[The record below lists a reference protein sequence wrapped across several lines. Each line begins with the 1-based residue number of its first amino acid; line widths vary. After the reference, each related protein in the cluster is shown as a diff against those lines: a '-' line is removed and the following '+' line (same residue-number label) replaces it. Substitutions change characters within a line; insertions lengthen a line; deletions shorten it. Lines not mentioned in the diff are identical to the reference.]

1 MATVTVIPSD
11 ITKLKN
17 DVSTLKQDVATIPG
31 DITKLKSDVS
41 TLKQDVAGKASTTDV
56 DNKLKLYLKQND
68 LSSELDSGRYSGSF
82 CPLTGNDA
90 FYLFNLNT
98 TAQSANLWL
107 DPNAGVSQV
116 LRSTSS
122 SRYKRSVES
131 VIDEYADLMLEMRPV
146 WYRSTCESDRKDW
159 GWYGLIAEEVGEIAP
174 EYVHWRP
181 LQEGE
186 DPAIASSNGMV
197 AEGVMYDRLT
207 VPLIHHVKKLKAE
220 NDEMRKEID
229 ELKAVVAAL
238 VNKPTTLD

>member
-1 MATVTVIPSD
+1 MATVTVIPTD

-17 DVSTLKQDVATIPG
+17 DVSTIKQ
-31 DITKLKSDVS
+31 DVS

-56 DNKLKLYLKQND
+56 DNKLKPYLKQND
-68 LSSELDSGRYSGSF
+68 LSSELSSGRYSGSF
-82 CPLTGNDA
+82 YPLTGNDA
-90 FYLFNLNT
+90 FYLFNINT

-122 SRYKRSVES
+122 SRYKSSVES
-131 VIDEYADLMLEMRPV
+131 VIDEYADMMLEMRPV

-159 GWYGLIAEEVGEIAP
+159 GWYGLIAEEVGEVAP

-207 VPLIHHVKKLKAE
+207 VPLIHHVKNLKAE
-220 NDEMRKEID
+220 NEEMRKEID

-238 VNKPTTLD
+238 VNKQTTLD

>member
-17 DVSTLKQDVATIPG
+17 DVSTINQ
-31 DITKLKSDVS
+31 DVS

-56 DNKLKLYLKQND
+56 ENKLKPYLKQTD
-68 LSSELDSGRYSGSF
+68 LSSELESGRYSGSF
-82 CPLTGNDA
+82 YPLTGNEA
-90 FYLFNLNT
+90 FYLFRLNT

-159 GWYGLIAEEVGEIAP
+159 GWYGLIAEEVGEVAP

-207 VPLIHHVKKLKAE
+207 VPLIHHVKNLKAE
-220 NDEMRKEID
+220 NEEMRKEID

>member
-17 DVSTLKQDVATIPG
+17 DVSTINQ
-31 DITKLKSDVS
+31 DVS

-56 DNKLKLYLKQND
+56 DNKLKPYLKQTD
-68 LSSELDSGRYSGSF
+68 LSSELGSGRYSGSF
-82 CPLTGNDA
+82 YPLTGNDA
-90 FYLFNLNT
+90 FYLFDINT

-159 GWYGLIAEEVGEIAP
+159 GWYGLIAEEVGEVAP

-229 ELKAVVAAL
+229 ELKAVVEAL

>member
-1 MATVTVIPSD
+1 MATVTVIPTD

-17 DVSTLKQDVATIPG
+17 DVSTIKQ
-31 DITKLKSDVS
+31 DVS

-56 DNKLKLYLKQND
+56 DNKLKPYLKQTD
-68 LSSELDSGRYSGSF
+68 LSSELSSGRYSGSF
-82 CPLTGNDA
+82 YPLTGNDA
-90 FYLFNLNT
+90 FYLFNINT

-122 SRYKRSVES
+122 SRYKSSVES

-159 GWYGLIAEEVGEIAP
+159 GWYGLIAEEVGEVAP

-207 VPLIHHVKKLKAE
+207 VPLIHHVKNLKAE
-220 NDEMRKEID
+220 NEEMRKEID

>member
-17 DVSTLKQDVATIPG
+17 DVSTINQ
-31 DITKLKSDVS
+31 DVS

-56 DNKLKLYLKQND
+56 ENKLKPYLKQTD
-68 LSSELDSGRYSGSF
+68 LSSELGSGRYSGSF
-82 CPLTGNDA
+82 YPLTGNDA

-98 TAQSANLWL
+98 TAQPANLWL

-159 GWYGLIAEEVGEIAP
+159 GWYGLIAEEVGEVAP

-207 VPLIHHVKKLKAE
+207 VPLIHHVKNLKAE
-220 NDEMRKEID
+220 NEEMRKEID

>member
-1 MATVTVIPSD
+1 MATVTVIPTD

-17 DVSTLKQDVATIPG
+17 DVSTINQ
-31 DITKLKSDVS
+31 DVS

-56 DNKLKLYLKQND
+56 DNKLKPYLKQTD
-68 LSSELDSGRYSGSF
+68 LSSELGSGRYSGSF
-82 CPLTGNDA
+82 YPLTGNDA
-90 FYLFNLNT
+90 FYLFNINT

-146 WYRSTCESDRKDW
+146 WYRSTCESDSKDW
-159 GWYGLIAEEVGEIAP
+159 GWYGLIAEEVGEVAP

-207 VPLIHHVKKLKAE
+207 VPLIHHVKNLKAE
-220 NDEMRKEID
+220 NEEMRKEID

-238 VNKPTTLD
+238 VNKPTTLE

>member
-17 DVSTLKQDVATIPG
+17 DVSTINQ
-31 DITKLKSDVS
+31 DVS

-56 DNKLKLYLKQND
+56 ENKLKPYLKQTD
-68 LSSELDSGRYSGSF
+68 LSSELGSGRYGGSF
-82 CPLTGNDA
+82 YPLTGNDA

-116 LRSTSS
+116 LRSTSF
-122 SRYKRSVES
+122 SRYKHSVES

-220 NDEMRKEID
+220 NEEMRKEID
-229 ELKAVVAAL
+229 QLKAVVATL

>member
-1 MATVTVIPSD
+1 MATVTVIPTD

-17 DVSTLKQDVATIPG
+17 DVSTIKQ
-31 DITKLKSDVS
+31 DVS

-56 DNKLKLYLKQND
+56 DNKLKPYLKQTD
-68 LSSELDSGRYSGSF
+68 LSSELGSGRYSGSF
-82 CPLTGNDA
+82 YPLTGNDA
-90 FYLFNLNT
+90 FYLFNINT

-122 SRYKRSVES
+122 SRYKSSVES

-159 GWYGLIAEEVGEIAP
+159 GWYGLIAEEVGEVAP

-207 VPLIHHVKKLKAE
+207 VPLIHHVKNLKAE
-220 NDEMRKEID
+220 NEEMRKEID

>member
-17 DVSTLKQDVATIPG
+17 DVSTINQ
-31 DITKLKSDVS
+31 DVS

-56 DNKLKLYLKQND
+56 ENKLKPYLKQTD
-68 LSSELDSGRYSGSF
+68 LSSELESGNHSGNF
-82 CPLTGNDA
+82 YPLTGNEA
-90 FYLFNLNT
+90 FYLFSLNT

-131 VIDEYADLMLEMRPV
+131 VIDDYADLMLEMRPV

-197 AEGVMYDRLT
+197 AEGVMYERLT

-220 NDEMRKEID
+220 NEEMRKEID

>member
-17 DVSTLKQDVATIPG
+17 DVSTINQ
-31 DITKLKSDVS
+31 DVS

-56 DNKLKLYLKQND
+56 ENKLKPYLKQTD

-82 CPLTGNDA
+82 YPLTGNEA
-90 FYLFNLNT
+90 FYLFRLNT

-174 EYVHWRP
+174 KYVHWRP

-207 VPLIHHVKKLKAE
+207 VPLIHHVKNLKAE
-220 NDEMRKEID
+220 NEEMRKEID

>member
-1 MATVTVIPSD
+1 MATVTVIPTD

-17 DVSTLKQDVATIPG
+17 DVSTIKQ
-31 DITKLKSDVS
+31 DVS

-56 DNKLKLYLKQND
+56 DNKLKPYIKQTD
-68 LSSELDSGRYSGSF
+68 LSSELSSGRYSGSF
-82 CPLTGNDA
+82 YPLTGNYA
-90 FYLFNLNT
+90 FYLFNINT

-122 SRYKRSVES
+122 SRYKSSVES

-159 GWYGLIAEEVGEIAP
+159 GWYGLIAEEVGEVAP

-207 VPLIHHVKKLKAE
+207 VPLIHHVKNLKAE
-220 NDEMRKEID
+220 NEEMRKEID

>member
-1 MATVTVIPSD
+1 MGVFT
-11 ITKLKN
+11 
-17 DVSTLKQDVATIPG
+17 
-31 DITKLKSDVS
+31 
-41 TLKQDVAGKASTTDV
+41 
-56 DNKLKLYLKQND
+56 
-68 LSSELDSGRYSGSF
+68 
-82 CPLTGNDA
+82 PLTGNDA
-90 FYLFNLNT
+90 FYLFNINT

-122 SRYKRSVES
+122 SRYKSSVES

-197 AEGVMYDRLT
+197 AEGVMYERLT

>member
-1 MATVTVIPSD
+1 M
-11 ITKLKN
+11 
-17 DVSTLKQDVATIPG
+17 G
-31 DITKLKSDVS
+31 
-41 TLKQDVAGKASTTDV
+41 
-56 DNKLKLYLKQND
+56 
-68 LSSELDSGRYSGSF
+68 SGRYGGNF
-82 CPLTGNDA
+82 YPLTGNDA

>member
-1 MATVTVIPSD
+1 MATVTVIPTD

-17 DVSTLKQDVATIPG
+17 DVSTIKQ
-31 DITKLKSDVS
+31 DVS

-56 DNKLKLYLKQND
+56 DNKLKPYLKQTD
-68 LSSELDSGRYSGSF
+68 LSSELSSGRYSGSF
-82 CPLTGNDA
+82 YPLTGNDA
-90 FYLFNLNT
+90 FYLFNINT

-122 SRYKRSVES
+122 SRYKSSVES

-146 WYRSTCESDRKDW
+146 LYRSTCESDRKDW
-159 GWYGLIAEEVGEIAP
+159 GWYGLIAEEVGEVAP

-207 VPLIHHVKKLKAE
+207 VPLIHHVKNLKAE
-220 NDEMRKEID
+220 NEEMRKEID

-238 VNKPTTLD
+238 VNKQTTLD

>member
-1 MATVTVIPSD
+1 MATVTVIPTD

-17 DVSTLKQDVATIPG
+17 DVSTIKQ
-31 DITKLKSDVS
+31 DVS
-41 TLKQDVAGKASTTDV
+41 TLKQDVAGKASTTD
-56 DNKLKLYLKQND
+56 LKPYLKQTD
-68 LSSELDSGRYSGSF
+68 LSSELSSGRYSGSF
-82 CPLTGNDA
+82 YPLTGYDA
-90 FYLFNLNT
+90 FYLFNINT

-122 SRYKRSVES
+122 SRYKSSVES

-159 GWYGLIAEEVGEIAP
+159 GWYGLIAEEVGEVAP

-207 VPLIHHVKKLKAE
+207 VPLIHHVKNLKAE
-220 NDEMRKEID
+220 NEEMRKEID

>member
-1 MATVTVIPSD
+1 M
-11 ITKLKN
+11 
-17 DVSTLKQDVATIPG
+17 VAIFT
-31 DITKLKSDVS
+31 
-41 TLKQDVAGKASTTDV
+41 
-56 DNKLKLYLKQND
+56 
-68 LSSELDSGRYSGSF
+68 
-82 CPLTGNDA
+82 PLTGNEA
-90 FYLFNLNT
+90 FYLFRLNT